1 LIQVNRNSGTPT
13 SALIGASH
21 ELQSRL
27 DVPPCRAFFAVSFFG
42 KHSRFIGGYHTG
54 FVAVFFQQLLSIF
67 ADLDFVH
74 DRPHVENLRNIVHE
88 RIRQVLPKYLDQ
100 DQSALLTNLPF
111 GARTQGS
118 GHFCIPYLH
127 FSGGY

>member
-1 LIQVNRNSGTPT
+1 LIQVNRNSGTRS

-21 ELQSRL
+21 ELQSRR

-42 KHSRFIGGYHTG
+42 KHSRSIGGYHNG
-54 FVAVFFQQLLSIF
+54 FVAVFFQQLVSIF
-67 ADLDFVH
+67 ADLDFLH
-74 DRPHVENLRNIVHE
+74 DRPHVQNYEI
-88 RIRQVLPKYLDQ
+88 RIHQVLPKCLDQ
-100 DQSALLTNLPF
+100 DQSALLTNLPL
-111 GARTQGS
+111 GAKTQGS